1 MSPPLHANG
10 LQPVAGRWRA
20 FSILFVIYVANF
32 VDRSILGILN
42 QPIKEDLGLSDSELG
57 FINGLAFALFYTVMG
72 LPLARLADR
81 WIRRHLLI
89 ICLTVWSFMTMLSG
103 FATVFWQLVLARIGV
118 AIGEAGATPASHS
131 MISDLFGP
139 EERTSALSIYS
150 GAASIG
156 IFIGMLLGGFVAD
169 HLGWRWAFII
179 AGAPGLLLALVA
191 HIYLKEPE
199 RGGADQ
205 ATRVVEQEAP
215 PIREVFKRLFVE
227 YKSFRYMAIAASLHN
242 FTSVGV
248 TTWLPAFLVR
258 SHSLSYSE
266 IGMWLAGLSL
276 CGSFVGVVIG
286 GIFTERLG
294 KLDIRWFLWVPAL
307 ASLLS
312 IPFAAFCF
320 IHDNHVIALIV
331 YVVPSILGHVFLGP
345 AYGMAQNLAGTRMRA
360 FASTILLF
368 MGVLIGQGL
377 GPQFVGVVSDALY
390 EQTTLGD
397 ESLRYALLSALS
409 FSAFATVFYLMA
421 APHFRSNLDMAA
433 AHNRQLSTT

>member
-1 MSPPLHANG
+1 MSLPLHANG

-57 FINGLAFALFYTVMG
+57 FVNGLAFALFYTVMG

-103 FATVFWQLVLARIGV
+103 FAFVFWQLVLARIGV

-156 IFIGMLLGGFVAD
+156 VFIGMLLGGFVAD
-169 HLGWRWAFII
+169 QLSWRWAFII
-179 AGAPGLLLALVA
+179 AGAPGLLLAFVA
-191 HIYLKEPE
+191 HMYLKEPE

-205 ATRVVEQEAP
+205 VARVVDQEAP

-242 FTSVGV
+242 FASVGV

-320 IHDNHVIALIV
+320 IHDNHVVALMV

-377 GPQFVGVVSDALY
+377 GPQFVGVVSDVLY
-390 EQTTLGD
+390 EQTILGD

-421 APHFRSNLDMAA
+421 APHFQSNLETAA
-433 AHNRQLSTT
+433 EHNRQLMAN